1 MALIIE
7 DGTGVPNA
15 DSWATKLQADT
26 YAANIG
32 NLDWDPLDDDVKEQA
47 LRRGARYITV
57 VYGPRFSG
65 KKTYALDQS
74 LPWPRDGVVDLE
86 GNVLPNDYIPVAV
99 VQAQIEAALREGVQ
113 PGVLT
118 PVTAPQ
124 IKTSVTIGPISV
136 QYGEGQPSGIS
147 GGFVSLVDG
156 LLLPLLDDNKVSGV
170 SWLQRA

>member
-26 YAANIG
+26 YAVSIG

-57 VYGPRFSG
+57 VYGPRFAG

-74 LPWPRDGVVDLE
+74 LPYPREGIVDNE
-86 GNVLPNDYIPVAV
+86 GNAWPNDYIPPALI
-99 VQAQIEAALREGVQ
+99 QAQIEAALREGVQ

-124 IKTSVTIGPISV
+124 IKTGVTIGPISV
-136 QYGEGQPSGIS
+136 QYGEGKTSALG